1 MRLIYFIAFLFSVS
15 SVAQI
20 VNIPDA
26 NFKNVLLNQ
35 NCADFDNDGD
45 YDGDVDTNND
55 GEIQVSEAEAV
66 IRLRGTNEGIVSVE
80 GIESFV
86 NIEILTLFGNDI
98 TEIDLSQLSELTHIS
113 LSGSELTTLD
123 VSQNPNL
130 IRLGAIGNNLST
142 IDVSNNTLLETIDLR
157 ENQITTIDVS
167 QNVILEE
174 LNIGFN
180 LLTSLDVSQNTNL
193 RRLWCWNNVLTYL
206 NGQNGNNNSMS
217 VMVATSN
224 KNLPCI
230 LVDDEDAT
238 RPTCTED
245 WGWCK
250 DEEATYSEDCT
261 LGIDDL
267 TTDKLTVHPNPAN
280 NLIQIDSVIPINNI
294 KVYTSMGSL
303 VIEKETNVDTIDISK
318 LQSGMYFLQINRAG
332 NSISKKIVKQ

>member
-1 MRLIYFIAFLFSVS
+1 MRLIYFITFLLSVS

-35 NCADFDNDGD
+35 NCADFDNDGV

-66 IRLRGTNEGIVSVE
+66 LRLRGTNEGIVSVE

-98 TEIDLSQLSELTHIS
+98 TEIDLSQLSELTHIF

-130 IRLGAIGNNLST
+130 IRLGAIGNNLSS
-142 IDVSNNTLLETIDLR
+142 IDVSNNTLLEIIDIR
-157 ENQITTIDVS
+157 ENQISTLDVS
-167 QNVILEE
+167 QNIILEE
-174 LNIGFN
+174 LNIGYN

-193 RRLWCWNNVLTYL
+193 RRLWSWNNELTYL
-206 NGQNGNNNSMS
+206 NVRNGNNNSMS

-230 LVDDEDAT
+230 LVDDENAT

-250 DEEATYSEDCT
+250 DEEAIYSEDCT
-261 LGIDDL
+261 LDIDDFNS
-267 TTDKLTVHPNPAN
+267 DKLTVYPNPAN
-280 NLIQIDSVIPINNI
+280 NLIQIDSAMPIKCI
-294 KVYTSMGSL
+294 KLYNSIGGL
-303 VIEKETNVDTIDISK
+303 VIEKETNVDTIDISN
-318 LQSGMYFLQINRAG
+318 LQSGIYFLQINNFDNR
-332 NSISKKIVKQ
+332 ISKKIVKL